1 VAADKGTATFSDI
14 ANELAVQRGFWL
26 GDAFASGGSVGY
38 DHKAMGITAK
48 GAWESVKRHFREL
61 GVDTQGQEFTVV
73 GIGDMSGDVFGN
85 GMLLSEH
92 IRLVAAFDHRHVF
105 LDPDPDPARSFAER
119 ARLFALPRSSW
130 QDYDPNLIS
139 EGGGVWPRTVKS
151 VPIAPAAAAAL
162 GLDAS
167 VRKLTP
173 PELMKAILL
182 APADL
187 LWNGGV
193 GTYVKA
199 AAEANGDAGDKA
211 NDAVR
216 VDGAALRVRVVGE
229 GGNLGLT
236 QLGRIEFARAGGKVN
251 TDALDN
257 SAGVDC
263 SDHEVNIKILLDR
276 LVGAGELARPDRDE
290 LLRAMTADVAEL
302 VLADNRS
309 QNAALGLARARAG
322 ERVEV
327 HGRMVAD
334 LATRRGLDR
343 ALELLPD
350 TAGFDALA
358 RAGRGLSSPE
368 LATLLAHV
376 KLDLKL
382 EILRTDLPEQ
392 PGWGVDL
399 AGYFPPALRE
409 RHPAAVAAHP
419 LRREIVT
426 TVLVNEVVDGGGGS
440 FAFRLAEER
449 SVGPGDA
456 VRAFRVVAAVF
467 ELPARWAEVAALPAA
482 VPSAATDRL
491 VLTTR
496 LLLDAGVRWF
506 LDHRPVPLSVAA
518 ECACFG
524 PPVRRLLPSL
534 PALLRGRE
542 ADQLRADTESLVG
555 QGVPGELAG
564 RVAALAHAAGLLDV
578 VEVSGLAAFGQASV
592 PVRARLPVEEVAE
605 LYYAL
610 SERRWSS
617 PAP

>member
-1 VAADKGTATFSDI
+1 
-14 ANELAVQRGFWL
+14 
-26 GDAFASGGSVGY
+26 
-38 DHKAMGITAK
+38 MGITAK

-61 GVDTQGQEFTVV
+61 GTDTQSEPFSVV

-92 IRLVAAFDHRHVF
+92 IKLLAAFDHRHIFV
-105 LDPDPDPARSFAER
+105 DPNPDPARSFAER
-119 ARLFALPRSSW
+119 TRMFALPRSSW
-130 QDYDPNLIS
+130 EDYDRSLIS
-139 EGGGVWPRTVKS
+139 TGGGVWSRTTKS
-151 VPIAPAAAAAL
+151 IPVSAQLRTAL
-162 GLDAS
+162 GLDS
-167 VRKLTP
+167 KVRKLTP

-199 AAEANGDAGDKA
+199 AAEANSEVGDKA
-211 NDAVR
+211 NDPVR
-216 VDGAALRVRVVGE
+216 VDGGQLRVRVVGE

-276 LVGAGELARPDRDE
+276 LVGAGELARPDRDD

-309 QNAALGLARARAG
+309 QNAALGLARAHAG
-322 ERVEV
+322 ERVAV

-334 LATRRGLDR
+334 LVTRRGLDR
-343 ALELLPD
+343 ALELLPEP
-350 TAGFDALA
+350 AGFDALA
-358 RAGRGLSSPE
+358 RAGHGLSSPE

-382 EILRTDLPEQ
+382 EILRTDLPEL
-392 PGWGVDL
+392 PDWHADL

-409 RHPAAVAAHP
+409 RHPAEVAAHP

-426 TVLVNEVVDGGGGS
+426 TVLVNEMVDGGGGS

-449 SVGPGDA
+449 SAGPGDA

-467 ELPARWAEVAALPAA
+467 ELPARWAEIAALPSA
-482 VPSAATDRL
+482 VPTAVTDQL

-496 LLLDAGVRWF
+496 RLLDAGARWLF
-506 LDHRPVPLSVAA
+506 DHRPVPLAVGA

-524 PPVRRLLPSL
+524 PPVRRLLPRL
-534 PALLRGRE
+534 PDLLRGRE
-542 ADQLRADTESLVG
+542 AEQLRRDTESLVG
-555 QGVPGELAG
+555 QGVPVELAG

-578 VEVSGLAAFGQASV
+578 VEVSGLAEISGTGAPAGV
-592 PVRARLPVEEVAE
+592 PSRARLPVEEVAA

-610 SERRWSS
+610 SDRRWSNS
-617 PAP
+617 A